1 MVWCHVSGKYQ
12 CHFMP
17 GNGTKFPLLQWKNQ
31 MATWNR
37 NWSLLRHPRTLALL
51 RLCEFFLAKGG
62 TLKCWNPT
70 ENWISTLFPHASM
83 STFYVILISTM
94 SLTIAIMMKTP
105 LQCFQP
111 PLLKA
116 CILWL
121 TIKHHPTNCN
131 SPTSLR
137 PGDRDSK
144 TSVSSTLV
152 NKVFSAHTR
161 QKVRW

>member
-1 MVWCHVSGKYQ
+1 
-12 CHFMP
+12 MP
-17 GNGTKFPLLQWKNQ
+17 GNGTNFPLLQWKNQ

-51 RLCEFFLAKGG
+51 RLCEFFLASKQG
-62 TLKCWNPT
+62 W
-70 ENWISTLFPHASM
+70 HAKVLESNGELNLN
-83 STFYVILISTM
+83 TFSSCIHVNFLCYSYIHHEFYD
-94 SLTIAIMMKTP
+94 MMKTS

-116 CILWL
+116 YILWL
-121 TIKHHPTNCN
+121 TIKHNPTDCS